1 MVKCVVA
8 DARDA
13 YATKGGGDPEGCWA
27 GSIAPGNG
35 CMALKHV
42 ISKPIGA
49 IGASAAWCGK
59 AHGEHQ
65 GQSGGNSSRGKHQHL
80 LAPHGVPGMRCA
92 TAAFRH
98 VDAQGNT
105 LMPHSVTVKREGG
118 QERLVAHTAA
128 PLPHSRFR
136 AQKVAR
142 LSMVY
147 TVYTVSMGTEWVQR
161 SVSSGWMDPLTGE
174 AHESTRPG
182 ALR

>member
-1 MVKCVVA
+1 MCA
-8 DARDA
+8 DATR
-13 YATKGGGDPEGCWA
+13 C
-27 GSIAPGNG
+27 GN
-35 CMALKHV
+35 
-42 ISKPIGA
+42 
-49 IGASAAWCGK
+49 
-59 AHGEHQ
+59 AHGEQQ
-65 GQSGGNSSRGKHQHL
+65 GQGGRYGSLGGHQYL
-80 LAPHGVPGMRCA
+80 LAPRGAASMRCA
-92 TAAFRH
+92 TEALRH
-98 VDAQGNT
+98 VEAQGKI
-105 LMPHSVTVKREGG
+105 LIPRGVTVKTEEVA
-118 QERLVAHTAA
+118 ERLVAHTAA